1 MWMKHPQ
8 ESDTNLR
15 PVKVEDLEQEKDYLA
30 RGYVTPNCDATF
42 FDEMQVK
49 IELANQLISLLM
61 TSKSQNEATAHI
73 LADHGQLY
81 CLIDSI
87 RTDMEESHRAF
98 TEEIREELSTMRV
111 AMPTLV
117 STTGWQ
123 PVPEPAPHVERVM
136 TEKQYEADRA
146 PKKWWQLWK

>member
-15 PVKVEDLEQEKDYLA
+15 PVKVEDLEQEKEYLA
-30 RGYVTPNCDATF
+30 RGYVTPNCDTTF

-61 TSKSQNEATAHI
+61 ASKSQNEATVQI

-81 CLIDSI
+81 QMIDQI
-87 RTDMEESHRAF
+87 RTDMEERCDTF
-98 TEEIREELSTMRV
+98 TEEIRKTIRAGPVTMPAAFV
-111 AMPTLV
+111 
-117 STTGWQ
+117 
-123 PVPEPAPHVERVM
+123 PVPPAADTRPV
-136 TEKQYEADRA
+136 YSPAIEAERA

>member
-15 PVKVEDLEQEKDYLA
+15 PVKVEDLEQEKEYLA

-61 TSKSQNEATAHI
+61 ASKSQNEATVQI
-73 LADHGQLY
+73 LADYGQLY
-81 CLIDSI
+81 QMIDHI
-87 RTDMEESHRAF
+87 RTDMEERHDAF
-98 TEEIREELSTMRV
+98 TEEIRETLSARPV
-111 AMPTLV
+111 AMPAAFV
-117 STTGWQ
+117 
-123 PVPEPAPHVERVM
+123 PVPPAPDTRPV
-136 TEKQYEADRA
+136 YNPAIEAERA
-146 PKKWWQLWK
+146 PKKWWQLWR